1 MEFEKL
7 SNQST
12 SLKESSNEE
21 DKNCQ
26 SEKDFISKEVLDEL
40 YNSENDDDEEE
51 NSPFAHEKNV
61 KMDQTSM
68 FMDKYES
75 DVNLP
80 SVANRMANLIINFE
94 QNNQINYVVEDEV
107 EH

>member
-1 MEFEKL
+1 
-7 SNQST
+7 
-12 SLKESSNEE
+12 
-21 DKNCQ
+21 
-26 SEKDFISKEVLDEL
+26 
-40 YNSENDDDEEE
+40 
-51 NSPFAHEKNV
+51 
-61 KMDQTSM
+61 MDQTSM

-107 EH
+107 EHEQSENEDTSDDEGFNINEYGIVITLEQVHNIQPQNCFRLST